1 MRGHLKWGPA
11 SVTWGRGGFVARVE
25 EGWTSAAVSVR
36 ACPGF
41 HFLFFLFRFFLL
53 EGDGISSGEI
63 DSFTATPLSS
73 REMRLFL
80 GLSRVAGHFLYR

>member
-1 MRGHLKWGPA
+1 M
-11 SVTWGRGGFVARVE
+11 SGF
-25 EGWTSAAVSVR
+25 SFS
-36 ACPGF
+36 
-41 HFLFFLFRFFLL
+41 FLSLSFFFLL